1 MGLARVARWGDQN
14 QTHQGERLL
23 KLKFMLAIAGL
34 AALAIS
40 SGTATAGNGDKV
52 TGGGQILVGSNAGS
66 TIAFTAQGTTDTAK
80 GQVQFIDRSVGK
92 GQSQVKYHGIV
103 DCVEVTGNFAVVGGL
118 TRNGTPFTLRVVDNG
133 QGSAAENDAVQF
145 DTNSDMMCGDGEE
158 DDAPEMSLGRGN
170 AKVRDGDPA
179 NPPQQEANSS
189 SPLSALGL

>member
-1 MGLARVARWGDQN
+1 M
-14 QTHQGERLL
+14 

-34 AALAIS
+34 AMLAIS

-66 TIAFTAQGTTDTAK
+66 TIAFTAQGTTESAK
-80 GQVQFIDRSVGK
+80 GQVQFIDRSAGK

-103 DCVEVTGNFAVVGGL
+103 DCIEVSGNFAVVGGQ

-133 QGSAAENDAVQF
+133 QGGTATENDMVQF
-145 DTNSDMMCGDGEE
+145 DTNSDFICGDGEE
-158 DDAPEMSLGRGN
+158 DDEPQMGLGRGN

-179 NPPQQEANSS
+179 NPPAQQSS
-189 SPLSALGL
+189 SSTGLSALGL